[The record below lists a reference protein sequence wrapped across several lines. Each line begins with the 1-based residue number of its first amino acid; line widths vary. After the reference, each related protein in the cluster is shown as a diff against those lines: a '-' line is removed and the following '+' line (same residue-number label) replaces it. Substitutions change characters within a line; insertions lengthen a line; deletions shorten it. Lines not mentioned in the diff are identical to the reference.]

1 MLLPIHRTFLSIS
14 NMVRMAH
21 NIHIGQKFEDF
32 RAFESAIERYQTV
45 ESVQFFKRDSRTVEK
60 AQPRFTNK
68 ILNPR
73 LKYYE
78 IKFSCIHG
86 GKKFKPR
93 GQG

>member
-1 MLLPIHRTFLSIS
+1 
-14 NMVRMAH
+14 MVRMAH

-32 RAFESAIERYQTV
+32 RAFESAIEHYQNV

-60 AQPRFTNK
+60 AQPRCTNK

-78 IKFSCIHG
+78 IIYIQLY
-86 GKKFKPR
+86 PWR
-93 GQG
+93 QEI